1 MELDD
6 SAPETGGANDQRVRI
21 ENLGRI
27 WKASLLTSLQTP

>member
-21 ENLGRI
+21 GNLGRI
-27 WKASLLTSLQTP
+27 GRLLF